1 LNARFKR
8 GSIEFEPS
16 AETSLRIKGDELIA
30 IFGDAGWAQH
40 SLSHSP
46 GGDMRKNLMLF
57 TLVSG
62 VLLASMHATTK
73 QGYQSA
79 TVVSV
84 ETHDT
89 PSNSNYAGSNPSDA
103 PLQSEVYSYDVGI
116 RLGCTIYRTRYD
128 SAFDYLPSVFAVDHP
143 IRVNLQKRVIE
154 VSLPGDRTVRMGID
168 GRRSVKDESC
178 MVRN

>member
-1 LNARFKR
+1 MKK
-8 GSIEFEPS
+8 S
-16 AETSLRIKGDELIA
+16 
-30 IFGDAGWAQH
+30 
-40 SLSHSP
+40 
-46 GGDMRKNLMLF
+46 LMLF
-57 TLVSG
+57 VFVSG

-73 QGYQSA
+73 PGYQSA

-116 RLGCTIYRTRYD
+116 RVGCTVYRTRYD
-128 SAFDYLPSVFAVDHP
+128 SAFDYLPSVFAPNHP
-143 IRVNLQKRVIE
+143 IEVSLRKRVIE

-168 GRRSVKDESC
+168 GRRNVKDESC